1 MSRLEYYRQ
10 KLNEVESELEEL
22 EEVLVQTSGK
32 DVAVLYKGL
41 KEKRAQ
47 LLTEYNE
54 AKNGQN

>member
-22 EEVLVQTSGK
+22 EEVLVQTSGQ
-32 DVAVLYKGL
+32 DVAVMYKGL